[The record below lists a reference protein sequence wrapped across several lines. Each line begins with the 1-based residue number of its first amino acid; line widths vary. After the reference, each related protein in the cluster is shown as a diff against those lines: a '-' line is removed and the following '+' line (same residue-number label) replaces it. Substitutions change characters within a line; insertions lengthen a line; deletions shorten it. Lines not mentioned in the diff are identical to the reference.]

1 MNTKLRSL
9 LFAFFLTTVASFGL
23 VFAQTP
29 PPSSTPPAANSDP
42 LAALPVS
49 DIVAFADVRRI
60 ISDAV
65 PRLFA
70 KDPAT
75 LAKMMG
81 ALNEVRTKT
90 GINVLAVDRIVMGA
104 RILGPLG
111 PDFKKE
117 NVGVAIIVQGDFD
130 TKAFIEFAR
139 RESKGKINEQA
150 YGGKTIYSEPPP
162 EPPKMKPERELVAF
176 SVLDAN
182 TLLVGDLPQVRATID
197 AAGGT
202 GRVDPSLVQHAT
214 QNSNA
219 FAGFAVNFSPALAET
234 STAGAV
240 PDEVARGAIK
250 FLMSTIK
257 QIFASTGTTPTTF
270 TAVLG
275 VRLCDADQAQS
286 LSELLT
292 AARKQFGG
300 QGGDREFRVLLD
312 NIQISAQGSELQVRA
327 EFKDEI
333 LQNLIASSMAK
344 PKNPPPEVK
353 PVPATTIKPP
363 TKRRS
368 SGRRKRT

>member
-9 LFAFFLTTVASFGL
+9 LFAIFLTIVASAGL
-23 VFAQTP
+23 VSAQTTT
-29 PPSSTPPAANSDP
+29 PPSTPVAEGDP

-90 GINVLAVDRIVMGA
+90 GINILGIDRIVMGA
-104 RILGPLG
+104 RVFGPLG

-117 NVGVAIIVQGDFD
+117 NVGVAIIAHGDFN
-130 TKAFIEFAR
+130 ANALIEFAK
-139 RESKGKINEQA
+139 RESKGKINEQS

-162 EPPKMKPERELVAF
+162 EPPKTKPERELAAF
-176 SVLDAN
+176 TVLDAN
-182 TLLVGDLPQVRATID
+182 TLLIGDLPQVRAAID

-202 GRVDPSLVQHAT
+202 GRIDPSLVQHAT

-219 FAGFAVNFSPALAET
+219 FAGLAVNFSPALAET

-240 PDEVARGAIK
+240 PDEIARGAIK

-257 QIFASTGTTPTTF
+257 QIYASTGTTPTTF

-286 LSELLT
+286 LSEMLT

-300 QGGDREFRVLLD
+300 TDGDPELRVLLD
-312 NIQISAQGSELQVRA
+312 NIKISSQGSELQIRA

-344 PKNPPPEVK
+344 PKSPPPQVK
-353 PVPATTIKPP
+353 PTPATTIKPP